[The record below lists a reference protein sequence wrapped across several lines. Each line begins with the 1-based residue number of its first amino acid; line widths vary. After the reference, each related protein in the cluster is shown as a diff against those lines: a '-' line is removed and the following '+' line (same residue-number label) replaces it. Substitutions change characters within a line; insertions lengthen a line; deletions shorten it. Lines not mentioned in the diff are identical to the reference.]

1 MQYGLHRKNGEVVI
15 LDEWELNEVYRS
27 AKIAW
32 NKDYVVDLLDWKGFD
47 TESMSDE
54 DIECIT
60 EKFLDNVSAL
70 DEVGEIESDTF
81 DTTMEKDFPEFK
93 KNEEDE

>member
-1 MQYGLHRKNGEVVI
+1 MEYTLKRKNGEIVI
-15 LDEWELNEVYRS
+15 LTEWELNDVYRS

-47 TESMSDE
+47 TESMSYE
-54 DIECIT
+54 DIEQIT
-60 EKFLDNVSAL
+60 ERFLDNVSNL
-70 DEVGEIESDTF
+70 DVIGEIEAETF